1 MIVVELEVLNVLD
14 QCLKELIGREEV
26 VETVQRDRVLY
37 TRIMCVESDEVGN
50 THITQF
56 LEHQC
61 TVKRF
66 SLGTAV
72 LTSFIKEWHDHV
84 DTMSLTGSCGDD
96 SFEILIVVV
105 RGHVVLMTTDSISFC
120 VVCDIHHDKK
130 VGTTYRLFDITLA
143 LAGTEAYTF
152 TFYKERRKAV
162 SLWYSA
168 GFLLGYKFFTEF
180 YKLLVNL
187 FCKILTS
194 GKCCDTDRSK
204 WGCFFM

>member
-1 MIVVELEVLNVLD
+1 MCIRDSLNILD

-84 DTMSLTGSCGDD
+84 DTMSLITFMTSSVFSASFRERILYNAIFACG
-96 SFEILIVVV
+96 
-105 RGHVVLMTTDSISFC
+105 SISSSS
-120 VVCDIHHDKK
+120 VLSLIH
-130 VGTTYRLFDITLA
+130 I
-143 LAGTEAYTF
+143 
-152 TFYKERRKAV
+152 
-162 SLWYSA
+162 
-168 GFLLGYKFFTEF
+168 
-180 YKLLVNL
+180 
-187 FCKILTS
+187 
-194 GKCCDTDRSK
+194 
-204 WGCFFM
+204 